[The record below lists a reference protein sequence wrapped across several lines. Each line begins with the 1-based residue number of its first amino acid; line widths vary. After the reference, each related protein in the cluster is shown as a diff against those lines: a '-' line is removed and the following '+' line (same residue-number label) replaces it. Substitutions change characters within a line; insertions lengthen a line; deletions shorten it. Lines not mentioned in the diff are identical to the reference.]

1 MIGATRFECDEERT
15 ALLRK
20 FAYIAERRPP
30 ERNRPLNLPRGGDS
44 RSSGG
49 VSTVANATLENRRAT
64 ARSPDAE
71 RMRRYRGRL
80 RREIAI
86 VPVPVTGAIVGYLA
100 RVGLLRRD
108 REVHERR
115 EIGAAIAA
123 ALERAAR
130 ADR

>member
-1 MIGATRFECDEERT
+1 VLAFDDGAIARILIGATRFERDADRT

-20 FAYIAERRPP
+20 FCYIAERRPW
-30 ERNRPLNLPRGGDS
+30 
-44 RSSGG
+44 
-49 VSTVANATLENRRAT
+49 ARAP
-64 ARSPDAE
+64 SPDAE

-100 RVGLLRRD
+100 RAGYLRRD
-108 REVHERR
+108 RDVHERR

>member
-1 MIGATRFECDEERT
+1 MLAFTDEGIARILIGATRFERDEQRT

-20 FAYIAERRPP
+20 FAYIAELRPW
-30 ERNRPLNLPRGGDS
+30 PRAD
-44 RSSGG
+44 RSS
-49 VSTVANATLENRRAT
+49 T
-64 ARSPDAE
+64 ASNDAPPSPDAE

-86 VPVPVTGAIVGYLA
+86 VPVPVTRPILDYLA
-100 RVGLLRRD
+100 RAGLLRRD
-108 REVHERR
+108 RDVHERR

-123 ALERAAR
+123 ALERAAW